1 MSTGA
6 QIPNIFY
13 FIKNG
18 IQYHSTG
25 VQVVSCTLS
34 GDSVLSGSTGLF
46 NPVLCVS
53 QWNLFWQKKNQPI
66 SRTGQ
71 PLFAV
76 GLHRA
81 WFVPKDSEKGP
92 QCQHQNFSLMSK
104 ASFEWHNQNLQKSWM
119 ELVWHIPMRLDT
131 SCIED
136 FLHSTFDVPMGQ
148 WPLKH
153 VQYVREA
160 VWFCGHVSH
169 SWGSR

>member
-1 MSTGA
+1 MEFSIIA
-6 QIPNIFY
+6 QVY
-13 FIKNG
+13 RSSAVHC
-18 IQYHSTG
+18 QVTRYSQG
-25 VQVVSCTLS
+25 VPGYLTRYSVSANEIS
-34 GDSVLSGSTGLF
+34 FD
-46 NPVLCVS
+46 
-53 QWNLFWQKKNQPI
+53 KKNQPI

-76 GLHRA
+76 GLDRA

-92 QCQHQNFSLMSK
+92 QCQHQTFSLMSK

-131 SCIED
+131 SCIQD
-136 FLHSTFDVPMGQ
+136 FLHSTFDVPVGQ

-153 VQYVREA
+153 AQYVREA